1 MAMKHDSLEQLAAA
15 EIPPVPADFDGNLH
29 RRVNHALTL
38 GQAAEFALHVLPY
51 AVVHLAQALCGWAAL
66 TLSGKYP
73 DDSPVQDH

>member
-1 MAMKHDSLEQLAAA
+1 MAMKHDSLEQLAVA